1 MKSSKAS
8 ILKIYASTTDRIG
21 SRLLY
26 EHIVNLAKEKGI
38 SGVTVYRGVMGY
50 GLSSNINSAKFW
62 ELTEKLPV
70 MIEIIDDTEM
80 IERFYYL
87 IEADL
92 IRMPK
97 GCLVIEEPV
106 TVKLH
111 KPGAKSRSGTGKSAG
126 NSGL

>member
-1 MKSSKAS
+1 MKSKSAS

-21 SRLLY
+21 SKLLY

-50 GLSSNINSAKFW
+50 GLSSNISLARFW

-70 MIEIIDDTEM
+70 MIEIIDDTEV

-111 KPGAKSRSGTGKSAG
+111 KPGVNKEPGTVKNAGKKG
-126 NSGL
+126 R